1 MASSKS
7 TVWCSGA
14 LLMVLA
20 TPGVAQ
26 VAAQAQGP
34 QAGDAAAVP
43 SLAPV
48 TVQGQ
53 ALQTALPDGATIT
66 TRAQLDDRSINSWD
80 DLSQRGE
87 PGVNFNRQNN
97 SVNLRGLDGDRVATT
112 LDGVALPWLT
122 DGARGVQG
130 GLNTI
135 DFNTLTDIEVLRG
148 PNAARSGALAGA
160 LALRSLMP
168 ADVLQPGRDFGA
180 LLKSGHD
187 SADDSIGAD
196 AALAGRV
203 GEGTSWLLQA
213 GQRRGHELQNM
224 ADRGGYGAQREQPNP
239 ETYKQQ
245 NARLVL
251 QHEWSSGH
259 TLSLSGDTFRRQS
272 TIDMRTEQG
281 AAEDFQIGHDTTNE
295 ELARDRVMLDYGY
308 RSPQG
313 QAALDEAGVKLYWQR
328 MRLDTA
334 NDGLHNTDAR
344 AYIIPGDPFRY
355 GYPSGPYGRDNSI
368 EESGFGLQAR
378 AAGHLAGAVA
388 QHWSVGAQ
396 WYGNRTEQ
404 LSAGYDNCPA
414 VPPGLPAL
422 FGPRTCGFLH
432 SNQSDMPRVTGNQWA
447 LWAQDELS
455 WADGR
460 YGLTPALRFDAYR
473 QKPES
478 GGSYSSNPNSGVQS
492 LSSSSGQRLSPS
504 LLASFR
510 PREDVTLYAKYG
522 YGFKAPSA
530 TQLYLNYGGPGTY
543 LSVGNPD
550 LKPETSHGWELG
562 VDAGDAK
569 LGGRLSFYDNR
580 YRNFIEGV
588 PLTASSAEWQQAWN
602 GLYPLGVTGYVNRAH
617 VRIYGAELSGHWQ
630 FQPGWHVRGALAW
643 ADGRDQDTGQHLNSV
658 APLKIVAAL
667 GYGTEHW
674 GAEGIVTAA
683 RPRHQ
688 VEYPQAT
695 ADAPYADF
703 QAPGYGLLDL
713 TAWWKPTAVKG
724 LRVQAGVYNVF
735 DKKYWNALD
744 VPTAGGSA
752 IPLPVDTYTQPGR
765 SLRVAVTYRY

>member
-1 MASSKS
+1 
-7 TVWCSGA
+7 
-14 LLMVLA
+14 MVLA
-20 TPGVAQ
+20 APGVAQ
-26 VAAQAQGP
+26 VETVPPADNAV
-34 QAGDAAAVP
+34 AVP

-53 ALQTALPDGATIT
+53 VLQTALPEGATVT
-66 TRAQLDDRSINSWD
+66 TRAQLDDRSIDSWE
-80 DLSQRGE
+80 DLSRRGE

-112 LDGVALPWLT
+112 LDGVPLPWLT

-135 DFNTLTDIEVLRG
+135 DFNTLSAIDVLRG

-168 ADVLQPGRDFGA
+168 ADVLEPGRDFGA
-180 LLKSGHD
+180 LLKSGYD

-224 ADRGGYGAQREQPNP
+224 ADRGGYGAQRDQPNP

-251 QHEWSSGH
+251 QHEWSGGH

-281 AAEDFQIGHDTTNE
+281 TGEDFRIGHDTTNE

-308 RSPQG
+308 RAPQG
-313 QAALDEAGVKLYWQR
+313 HAPLDEAAVKLYWQR
-328 MRLDTA
+328 MRLDTS

-355 GYPSGPYGRDNSI
+355 GYPSGLYGRDNSI
-368 EESGFGLQAR
+368 QESGFGLQAS
-378 AAGHLAGAVA
+378 AAGHLDGALA

-404 LSAGYDNCPA
+404 LSDGYDNCPTL
-414 VPPGLPAL
+414 PPGLPAI
-422 FGPRTCGFLH
+422 FGPRTCDFLH
-432 SNQSDMPRVTGNQWA
+432 SNQADMPRVAGNQWA

-473 QKPES
+473 QKPEN
-478 GGSYSSNPNSGVQS
+478 GGSYSNNPNSDVES

-504 LLASFR
+504 LLAKFR
-510 PREDVTLYAKYG
+510 PRDDVTLYAKYG

-543 LSVGNPD
+543 LSVGNPN

-562 VDAGDAK
+562 VEAGDAE

-580 YRNFIEGV
+580 YRNFIEDV
-588 PLTASSAEWQQAWN
+588 PLTATSPEWQQAWN
-602 GLYPLGVTGYVNRAH
+602 GLYPLGVTGYVNRAR
-617 VRIYGAELSGHWQ
+617 VRIYGAELSGHWK
-630 FQPGWHVRGALAW
+630 FMPGWHVRGSLAW
-643 ADGRDQDTGQHLNSV
+643 ADGRDQETGQHLNSV
-658 APLKIVAAL
+658 APLKLIAAV
-667 GYGTEHW
+667 GYDTEHW
-674 GAEGIVTAA
+674 GAEGSVTAA
-683 RPRHQ
+683 RRRGQ

-713 TAWWKPTAVKG
+713 TAWWKPAAAKG
-724 LRVQAGVYNVF
+724 LRVQAGIYNVF

-744 VPTAGGSA
+744 VPTAGSSA

-765 SLRVAVTYRY
+765 SLRVALTYRY